1 MKKSNSIFLITVSLN
16 LFLLTAC
23 SSTFRTMNVKQPIL
37 LSTEIITVDGKK
49 IPADTKNNGE
59 VSGMVLYSHTQ
70 SYGSSTTEEKA
81 NADIDFMGCVK
92 TDADRFVTGLKIK
105 AINYQ
110 YWFGAGG
117 KSEIDFWGNCHQLP
131 SSE

>member
-1 MKKSNSIFLITVSLN
+1 MKSRTIKNLLVISFLFILVP
-16 LFLLTAC
+16 AC
-23 SSTFRTMNVKQPIL
+23 SLTFRTMNVKQPIL
-37 LSTEIITVDGKK
+37 LSTEIITTDGKK
-49 IPADTKNNGE
+49 IPPDTKYNGE
-59 VSGMVLYSHTQ
+59 VSGMVLYSRTQ

-81 NADIDFMGCVK
+81 NADIDFMDCVK

-117 KSEIDFWGNCHQLP
+117 KSEINFWGNCNQLP
-131 SSE
+131 SSK